1 MQYSVTLKYKKLRA
15 LQVCRPE
22 KMREEP
28 QVKDVHLHVPLE
40 DLKEGTE
47 MLGKKTIQLREEMAI
62 FKRYMQ
68 AINK

>member
-1 MQYSVTLKYKKLRA
+1 MQYSVTLKYNKLRA
-15 LQVCRPE
+15 LQAYKPE

-28 QVKDVHLHVPLE
+28 QVRNVHLHVPLE
-40 DLKEGTE
+40 DLKKGTE